1 MARVDRRRANIEEL
15 IKLTQR
21 EVSLKGKTV
30 RTVDPLIICANRLY
44 PYLPEGTIFEYA
56 RTALKIISSQERA
69 IHPSSQTT
77 LLAHFA

>member
-1 MARVDRRRANIEEL
+1 MARVDRRRANIEAL

-30 RTVDPLIICANRLY
+30 RTADPLIICANRLY
-44 PYLPEGTIFEYA
+44 PYLPEGTILEYA
-56 RTALKIISSQERA
+56 RTALKIITNQDRA